1 MLALLKHSPD
11 IYLDEIQEQLQE
23 QYKIDV
29 SFSTISWTLKRLGI
43 SSKAV
48 SSTYLS
54 YISLFLLTF
63 QKLSK
68 IAAEHCEEAWHD
80 FALIIGGEP
89 PKYLVTSDEAA
100 VNILTSYRLNG
111 WSTKGLKA
119 HKQCCFVCGTWYVT
133 FNLIILHMACLQRTI
148 DILFCLQPPWMELS
162 IHTSRLVVIMVTNSW
177 SGWRVS
183 LPWWIHTQLHRVSPS
198 LTIVGFTMSLEWRNF
213 VKRGLLFPTLLIPHF
228 A

>member
-23 QYKIDV
+23 QHRIDV
-29 SFSTISWTLKRLGI
+29 SLSTISRTLKRLGI

-48 SSTYLS
+48 SSTYSS

-63 QKLSK
+63 QKLST
-68 IAAEHCEEAWHD
+68 IAAECCEEARRD
-80 FALIIGGEP
+80 FALTIGAEAP
-89 PKYLVTSDEAA
+89 EYLVTGDEAA
-100 VNILTSYRLNG
+100 VNILTSYRSNG

-119 HKQCCFVCGTWYVT
+119 QKQCCFVRGTRYVI
-133 FNLIILHMACLQRTI
+133 FNLIILHMSCLQRTI
-148 DILFCLQPPWMELS
+148 DILFCPQSPWMELS

-183 LPWWIHTQLHRVSPS
+183 LP
-198 LTIVGFTMSLEWRNF
+198 
-213 VKRGLLFPTLLIPHF
+213 
-228 A
+228 

>member
-23 QYKIDV
+23 QHRIDV
-29 SFSTISWTLKRLGI
+29 SLSTISRTLKRLGI
-43 SSKAV
+43 SSKAM
-48 SSTYLS
+48 SSTYSS

-68 IAAEHCEEAWHD
+68 IAADCCEEAWRD
-80 FALIIGGEP
+80 FALTIGAEP
-89 PKYLVTSDEAA
+89 PEYLITGDEAA
-100 VNILTSYRLNG
+100 VNILTSYWSNG

-119 HKQCCFVCGTWYVT
+119 QKWCCFVRGIWYVI

-148 DILFCLQPPWMELS
+148 DILFCTQSPWMELS

-183 LPWWIHTQLHRVSPS
+183 LPWWIHTQLHGVSS
-198 LTIVGFTMSLEWRNF
+198 SSTIVGFTMSLEWRNF
-213 VKRGLLFPTLLIPHF
+213 VKKGLLFLTLLVPHF